1 MATYKGKTVTLYK
14 PRKMA
19 GITPAAK
26 KKSVF
31 VPGKKAG
38 TAKVVHFG
46 DSSMSDFTKH
56 KNPKRRANFRARHNC
71 ATAKDKSTARFW
83 SCSTLWLVLFGLFLA

>member
-1 MATYKGKTVTLYK
+1 MATYKGKTVALYK
-14 PRKMA
+14 PRRMP
-19 GITPAAK
+19 GITPAEK

-46 DSSMSDFTKH
+46 AKGYSDYTKH
-56 KNPKRRANFRARHNC
+56 KDAGRRANFHARHKC
-71 ATAKDKSTARFW
+71 STAKDKSSARYW
-83 SCSTLWLVLFGLFLA
+83 ACKDLW

>member
-1 MATYKGKTVTLYK
+1 MATYKGKQVSLYK

-19 GITPAAK
+19 GITPAGK

-31 VPGKKAG
+31 VPGKKEG

-46 DSSMSDFTKH
+46 DSSMSDYTQHRDK
-56 KNPKRRANFRARHNC
+56 KRRSNFHSRHNC
-71 ATAKDKSTARFW
+71 ADKKDKTKAGYW
-83 SCSTLWLVLFGLFLA
+83 ACKNLW

>member
-38 TAKVVHFG
+38 TAKVVNSG
-46 DSSMSDFTKH
+46 DSSMPDFTNH
-56 KNPKRRANFRARHNC
+56 KNTKVRTNFGSRHNC
-71 ATAKDKSTARFW
+71 AAKKDKSTAGYW
-83 SCSTLWLVLFGLFLA
+83 ACKDLW